1 MKKSLRYLSAAA
13 LLAASMAAPAM
24 SQTSPG
30 TGFTYQGRLELAGVP
45 VNSTADLQFRLFDAP
60 SGGDQIGTTQSFT
73 GVGIVNGAFTRSI
86 DFGAEAF
93 NGSARWLEVAVR
105 SPANSG
111 NYVILTPR
119 QSITPAP
126 YALKVPGIDGHSLNA
141 LDGSPSDAVFVNNVG
156 DVGVG
161 TTIPVARL
169 DVRAGNNSYF
179 RMDSVNGDLH
189 VNGGTDAVFGLY
201 NDSTSTAARTEIILN
216 NVPRLVV
223 NKLGG
228 VGIGTTTPDRRL
240 SILDGGI
247 YTAKLENTHPIGAVV
262 EFRSTAADT
271 TWELGVSGTQSPL
284 PVPAGSMYFFRQ
296 GHTEPCIT
304 VDPSGLLGVGTSTP
318 GYRLDLPNI
327 ASVDG
332 RGRAN
337 RWDTYSSIRW
347 KDNVQPLENAL
358 DSVLQLRGVSFDWK
372 PEHGGG
378 HEIGFVA
385 EEVGAVVP
393 ELVTWEQGGKDA
405 MGLAYDRISALTVE
419 AIKEQQRQIEA
430 LRSSNEQILSELA
443 ALRQAHEDLRDQ
455 AAELMRSAASGEE
468 APR

>member
-13 LLAASMAAPAM
+13 LFAASLAAPAM

-30 TGFTYQGRLELAGVP
+30 TAITYQGRLELAGVP

-60 SGGDQIGTTQSFT
+60 MAGDQVGLTQSFT
-73 GVGIVNGAFTRSI
+73 NVSVVNGAFTKAI
-86 DFGAEAF
+86 DFGADAF

-141 LDGSPSDAVFVNNVG
+141 LDGSPMDAVFVNNVG

-161 TTIPVARL
+161 TTSPLGRL
-169 DVRAGNNSYF
+169 DVRAGNSSYF
-179 RMDSVNGDLH
+179 RMDSTNGDLH

-201 NDSTSTAARTEIILN
+201 NDSTSSSARTEIILN
-216 NVPRLVV
+216 NQPHLVV

-228 VGIGTTTPDRRL
+228 VGIGTTTPARRL
-240 SILDGGI
+240 SVLDGGI

-262 EFRSTAADT
+262 EFRSAAADT

-284 PVPAGSMYFFRQ
+284 PVAAGSMYFFRQ

-304 VDPSGLLGVGTSTP
+304 VDPNGLLGVGTPTP

-347 KDNVQPLENAL
+347 KDNVRPLENAL

-372 PEHGGG
+372 AEHGGG

-393 ELVTWEQGGKDA
+393 ELVTWEEDGKDA
-405 MGLAYDRISALTVE
+405 KGLAYDRISALTVE

-430 LRSSNEQILSELA
+430 LQASHEQVLAELA
-443 ALRQAHEDLRDQ
+443 AQQEASDELRRQI
-455 AAELMRSAASGEE
+455 AELAARLPAPE
-468 APR
+468 AAR